1 MTGQCARAGSRRMAR
16 PQDGRSV
23 RPMFQTILIGYD
35 GRERGGEATAL
46 AEVLRDP
53 YRGTLLLTSAYPQ
66 NARMVGGFG
75 VSDEIDEL
83 ADATKEMLAE
93 AREALPDTA
102 RAQIRAVA
110 SDSPA
115 RALSEVAEAEHADLI
130 VVGSSRRSELGRPLP
145 GTTAERLL
153 RDAPCTV
160 AVTPRGYSR
169 RDIRRIGV
177 AYDGSREANTALRAA
192 ESLALELSARL
203 TIYCAGW
210 PSHAAEDDHSG
221 LVDNAAQQ
229 LMAETLIL
237 HGVPAE
243 EVAGRAYGVVD
254 LLFVG
259 SRAFGPLRRALLG
272 NVSGAVVREA
282 GCPVVVTPLRTA
294 IAPRRAANAPST
306 VSA

>member
-1 MTGQCARAGSRRMAR
+1 MTGRCERAGSRRMAR
-16 PQDGRSV
+16 PQGGRRV
-23 RPMFQTILIGYD
+23 RLIFQTILIGYD

-53 YRGTLLLTSAYPQ
+53 YQGRLLLTSAYPQ
-66 NARMVGGFG
+66 DPRMVGGFG
-75 VSDEIDEL
+75 VSDETDEL
-83 ADATKEMLAE
+83 GDATEAMLAE
-93 AREALPDTA
+93 AREALPDPA
-102 RAQIRAVA
+102 RAQIRAVL

-130 VVGSSRRSELGRPLP
+130 VVGSSRRSALGRPLP

-153 RDAPCTV
+153 QDAPCTV
-160 AVTPRGYSR
+160 AVAPRGYSG

-177 AYDGSREANTALRAA
+177 AYDGSREADTALRAA

-203 TIYCAGW
+203 TIYCAAW
-210 PSHAAEDDHSG
+210 PSRAAEDGHSG

-229 LMAETLIL
+229 LKPETLIL

-243 EVAGRAYGVVD
+243 EVAGRAYGVID
-254 LLFVG
+254 LLLVG
-259 SRAFGPLRRALLG
+259 SRSFGPLRRALLG

-282 GCPVVVTPLRTA
+282 GCPVVVTPPRTA
-294 IAPRRAANAPST
+294 IAPRHAANAPAT